1 MTTEQKSD
9 SRKLHFMNSA
19 ISKPGVFSCAI
30 DCFAEICHDIFLPY
44 LYDVPTSGFLE
55 LIFNVSQQYDDLIKT
70 CTSSPRGFNIQDLLV
85 CIREPLWSNLRS
97 CCNSLVHM
105 DNNAQFSE
113 IFQKKNFTGAYGEQS
128 NLFIS
133 FTLHSVQYPT
143 CQSLLEKN
151 TNICKLY
158 FSFLYGTLWVHLF
171 ELAPILG

>member
-1 MTTEQKSD
+1 MTTEQESD

-19 ISKPGVFSCAI
+19 IRKPGVFSCAI

-55 LIFNVSQQYDDLIKT
+55 LIFNVFQQYDDLIKT
-70 CTSSPRGFNIQDLLV
+70 CTSSPRGFNIQDLLF

-113 IFQKKNFTGAYGEQS
+113 ILQGLMENKVIY
-128 NLFIS
+128 S
-133 FTLHSVQYPT
+133 FHLH
-143 CQSLLEKN
+143 C
-151 TNICKLY
+151 ILY
-158 FSFLYGTLWVHLF
+158 SALPVNHC
-171 ELAPILG
+171 